1 MRKSL
6 LTVMVAAAALFL
18 VKPASA
24 QAKVD
29 PIKDP
34 SPIVGIESAEEK
46 TAKRPGYNPSLKPS
60 DLMGMIPGGAQGVT
74 ATSNGAPQHS
84 DLDSLKT
91 IAGKKSDTKYAL
103 GKGDDAPEVSISVK
117 GDRDGTST
125 PLQIITLLTILSI
138 APGILM
144 TMTSFTRIVIVLGLT
159 RNALGAQ
166 QLPPNQVLM
175 GLALC
180 LTFFTMQPTLAQI
193 DQRAIQPYRNHRIT
207 FDQAVER
214 ATPPVRNFMLRQTR
228 ENDLKLFVEMS
239 RMPAPRTAKDVSM
252 HVLLPAFIISE
263 MKTAFTMGFV
273 IFLPFLV
280 VDLVVS
286 LVLMSMGMVMLPP
299 ALVSL
304 PFKLLLF
311 VLVDG
316 WHLLAQALALSFA

>member
-1 MRKSL
+1 MLKSAFAVL
-6 LTVMVAAAALFL
+6 AAALLSFAL
-18 VKPASA
+18 AGPSFAQTTIMPIADPAA
-24 QAKVD
+24 IAG
-29 PIKDP
+29 IKDAQTGKK
-34 SPIVGIESAEEK
+34 SSAK
-46 TAKRPGYNPSLKPS
+46 PGSRTNLQPS
-60 DLMGMIPGGAQGVT
+60 DLMSLVPGQSGGSLDTLKSVAGRKSGAR
-74 ATSNGAPQHS
+74 
-84 DLDSLKT
+84 
-91 IAGKKSDTKYAL
+91 YAAD
-103 GKGDDAPEVSISVK
+103 GGDAPEVSVSIR

-159 RNALGAQ
+159 RSAMGAQ

-180 LTFFTMQPTLAQI
+180 LTFFTMQPTLTQVN
-193 DQRAIQPYRNHRIT
+193 DRAIQPFREHRIT

-228 ENDLKLFVEMS
+228 EADLSLFVEMS
-239 RMPAPRTAKDVSM
+239 RMPAPRTAKDVPM

>member
-6 LTVMVAAAALFL
+6 LTASIVGLLFAFGG
-18 VKPASA
+18 PAEA
-24 QAKVD
+24 QKKFD
-29 PIKDP
+29 PIADP
-34 SPIVGIESAEEK
+34 APIVGIQPAESKKAV
-46 TAKRPGYNPSLKPS
+46 AKPGYNPNLQPS
-60 DLMGMIPGGAQGVT
+60 DLMSLVPGQSSGNLNTLRGT
-74 ATSNGAPQHS
+74 T
-84 DLDSLKT
+84 
-91 IAGKKSDTKYAL
+91 GKKNGKRYAQD
-103 GKGDDAPEVSISVK
+103 GGDAPEVSISVK
-117 GDRDGTST
+117 GDRGGSST

-193 DQRAIQPYRNHRIT
+193 DKSAIQPYRQNRIT

-228 ENDLKLFVEMS
+228 ESDLKLFVDMS
-239 RMPAPRTAKDVSM
+239 RMPSPRTAKDVPM

>member
-1 MRKSL
+1 V
-6 LTVMVAAAALFL
+6 TVAA
-18 VKPASA
+18 PAGA
-24 QAKVD
+24 QQKID

-34 SPIVGIESAEEK
+34 SPIAGIEGNGD
-46 TAKRPGYNPSLKPS
+46 AKKAAKPGYNPNLKPS
-60 DLMGMIPGGAQGVT
+60 DVMSLLPGAQAAAGQDKT
-74 ATSNGAPQHS
+74 QGDGAAQHG
-84 DLDSLKT
+84 DLEALKS
-91 IAGKKSDTKYAL
+91 IAGKKSNEKYAL
-103 GKGDDAPEVSISVK
+103 EKGDDSPEVSISVK
-117 GDRDGTST
+117 GDPNGTST

-180 LTFFTMQPTLAQI
+180 LTFFTMQPTLAKI
-193 DQRAIQPYRNHRIT
+193 DEHAIQPYRQHKIT

-228 ENDLKLFVEMS
+228 EADLKLFVEMS
-239 RMPAPRTAKDVSM
+239 RMRAPRTAKDVPM

>member
-1 MRKSL
+1 MHKSL
-6 LTVMVAAAALFL
+6 FLSAMAGIIVAFAA
-18 VKPASA
+18 PA
-24 QAKVD
+24 QAQEKVNPITD
-29 PIKDP
+29 PA
-34 SPIVGIESAEEK
+34 PIVGIQQAYSNRKA
-46 TAKRPGYNPSLKPS
+46 ARPGYNPNLQPS
-60 DLMGMIPGGAQGVT
+60 DLMSLVPGQSAGNLDTLRGIAGRKGGARQAQDG
-74 ATSNGAPQHS
+74 
-84 DLDSLKT
+84 
-91 IAGKKSDTKYAL
+91 
-103 GKGDDAPEVSISVK
+103 DAPEVSISVK

-125 PLQIITLLTILSI
+125 PLQIITLLTVLSI

-193 DQRAIQPYRNHRIT
+193 DQRAIQPFRAHRIT

-239 RMPAPRTAKDVSM
+239 RMPAPRTAKDVPM

>member
-1 MRKSL
+1 MLKSFF
-6 LTVMVAAAALFL
+6 LTVMVGLFL
-18 VKPASA
+18 SIAGSA
-24 QAKVD
+24 GAQEKLN
-29 PIKDP
+29 PITDL
-34 SPIVGIESAEEK
+34 SPIVGMQPAGSEMKA
-46 TAKRPGYNPSLKPS
+46 AAQPGYNPTLKPS
-60 DLMGMIPGGAQGVT
+60 DLMSLVPGQSGGNVDT
-74 ATSNGAPQHS
+74 
-84 DLDSLKT
+84 LKG
-91 IAGKKSDTKYAL
+91 IAGRKNGQRYAAE
-103 GKGDDAPEVSISVK
+103 GGETPEVSISVK

-125 PLQIITLLTILSI
+125 PLQIITLLTVLSI

-159 RNALGAQ
+159 RNAIGAQ

-193 DQRAIQPYRNHRIT
+193 DQRALQPFRAHKIT
-207 FDQAVER
+207 FDQAAER

-239 RMPAPRTAKDVSM
+239 RMPAPRTAKDVPM